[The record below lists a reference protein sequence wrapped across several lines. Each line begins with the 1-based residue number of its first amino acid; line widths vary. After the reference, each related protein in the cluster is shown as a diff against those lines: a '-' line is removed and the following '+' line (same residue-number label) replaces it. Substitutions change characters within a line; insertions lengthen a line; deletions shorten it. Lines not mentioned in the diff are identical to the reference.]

1 MKGCYAIR
9 DSVSL
14 VSNQPLRTVACPTYH
29 GRSSQ
34 SHATN
39 TPCALT
45 TTSTGA
51 LMHIH
56 SINHCHRSNKH
67 DWVRITFGSLL
78 CELPCCSMTND
89 AHQFLNAHQTAG
101 RASSRDFT
109 RGKFNAQCVT
119 QLKKF
124 EWTGQMSFASGLL
137 ELVTITVGGSLFVAL
152 CVCSVFCGLSALLAL
167 SQENPHTF
175 KTIQKVVGGVMLVF
189 GFLLL
194 FRDISIAAFIL
205 SVWWEVIL
213 FEVFP
218 AQRVVQ
224 WACAMVLSLVFWG
237 QHTLRTE
244 ETFLLKIG
252 DFTIFLIVPFVVV
265 LVQLSRNVDT
275 LTGQSGQVIPLQRV
289 LGMLSEILA
298 QCFPDY
304 RLKGQ

>member
-1 MKGCYAIR
+1 
-9 DSVSL
+9 
-14 VSNQPLRTVACPTYH
+14 
-29 GRSSQ
+29 
-34 SHATN
+34 
-39 TPCALT
+39 
-45 TTSTGA
+45 
-51 LMHIH
+51 
-56 SINHCHRSNKH
+56 
-67 DWVRITFGSLL
+67 
-78 CELPCCSMTND
+78 
-89 AHQFLNAHQTAG
+89 
-101 RASSRDFT
+101 
-109 RGKFNAQCVT
+109 
-119 QLKKF
+119 
-124 EWTGQMSFASGLL
+124 MSFASGLL